1 MTTQQLETE
10 HFVRLQHP
18 YDDYSVT
25 SRGRVFTHKRHIFL
39 KQGCDR
45 NGYAYV
51 RLYDKKGIPTQK
63 NLGRLVGEIFLP
75 VHSETL
81 NTLLYK
87 DHDRTNCDPDNLR
100 WVTRTYANRY
110 HEQQNDYA
118 EFNTHEMR
126 VRRGIVGDLYLP
138 SPVGTI
144 AEAAVE
150 YGLLYTEIAISAR
163 ENTVC
168 ATKPN
173 IYYIWE
179 S

>member
-1 MTTQQLETE
+1 MLSQEPKTE
-10 HFVRLQHP
+10 QFVRLQHP
-18 YDDYSVT
+18 FDEYSVT
-25 SRGRVFTHKRHIFL
+25 SLGRVYTHKRSMFL
-39 KQGCDR
+39 KQGVDR
-45 NGYAYV
+45 NGYAYI

-63 NLGRLVGEIFLP
+63 NLGRLVGEVFLP
-75 VHSETL
+75 VHSESL

-87 DHDRTNCDPDNLR
+87 DHDRTNCDPNNLR

-110 HEQQNDYA
+110 HEQLKDYE
-118 EFNTHEMR
+118 EFNTNDMR

-163 ENTVC
+163 ENSFC

-173 IYYIWE
+173 IYYVWE
-179 S
+179 N